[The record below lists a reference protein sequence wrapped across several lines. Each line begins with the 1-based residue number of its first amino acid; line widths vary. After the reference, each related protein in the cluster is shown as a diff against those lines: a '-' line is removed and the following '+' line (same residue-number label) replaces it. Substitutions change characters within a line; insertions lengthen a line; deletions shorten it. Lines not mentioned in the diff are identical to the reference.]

1 MNQVLAPRLAVDCS
15 SGAYLSVA
23 LDTGTHIML
32 RHKNGANLHSTLL
45 LFFIQELLKEA
56 LIQPKDLKHLIYTCG
71 PGSFTGL
78 KIALSL
84 LKGMAL
90 PYQIPLIPVPTLD
103 HLAFSFIQKN
113 TSSTVIACIDARM
126 AEVFTAAYLTD
137 PFKKIHQDSLLK
149 TGCSSWQYYLS
160 QHPRACYVATTVI
173 EDLSLQHLHCHIPQ
187 ADSLFQLAE
196 QNIYTL
202 TTANEAR
209 LFYLRDK
216 VAFTLQE
223 QLMRHGSH

>member
-1 MNQVLAPRLAVDCS
+1 MKQVLTPRLAVDC

-23 LDTGTHIML
+23 LDTGAHIML
-32 RHKNGANLHSTLL
+32 RHKNGENLHSKLL
-45 LFFIQELLKEA
+45 LFFIQELLKKA
-56 LIQPKDLKHLIYTCG
+56 VIQPKNLKQLIYTCG

-90 PYQIPLIPVPTLD
+90 PYQIPLLPIPTLD
-103 HLAFSFIQKN
+103 HLAFSFTQKN
-113 TSSTVIACIDARM
+113 TSSTVIAYIDARM

-149 TGCSSWQYYLS
+149 TGSSTWQHYLS
-160 QHPRACYVATTVI
+160 QYPRASYVTTGI
-173 EDLSLQHLHCHIPQ
+173 EGFNIQYVHCHIPQ

-216 VAFTLQE
+216 VALTLQE
-223 QLMRHGSH
+223 QIARYGSH

>member
-1 MNQVLAPRLAVDCS
+1 MKQVLAPRLAVDCS
-15 SGAYLSVA
+15 GAYLSVA
-23 LDTGTHIML
+23 LDTGAYIML
-32 RHKNGANLHSTLL
+32 RHENGTNLHSKLL

-56 LIQPKDLKHLIYTCG
+56 VIQPKDLKQLIYTCG

-84 LKGMAL
+84 LKGIAL
-90 PYQIPLIPVPTLD
+90 PHQIPLLPIPTLD
-103 HLAFSFIQKN
+103 HLAFSFTQKN
-113 TSSTVIACIDARM
+113 TSSAVITCIDARM

-149 TGCSSWQYYLS
+149 TGSSIWQYYLS
-160 QHPRACYVATTVI
+160 QYPRASYVATTAAI
-173 EDLSLQHLHCHIPQ
+173 EGLSLQHLHCHIPQ
-187 ADSLFQLAE
+187 ADSLFQLAG
-196 QNIYTL
+196 QSVYVP

-216 VAFTLQE
+216 VALTLQE
-223 QLMRHGSH
+223 QMTRYGPH

>member
-1 MNQVLAPRLAVDCS
+1 MKQILAPRLAVDC

-23 LDTGTHIML
+23 LDTGAHIML
-32 RHKNGANLHSTLL
+32 RHENGVNLHSKLL

-56 LIQPKDLKHLIYTCG
+56 VIQPKNLKQLIYTCG

-84 LKGMAL
+84 LKGIAL
-90 PYQIPLIPVPTLD
+90 PHQIPLLPIPTLD
-103 HLAFSFIQKN
+103 HLAFSFTQKN

-126 AEVFTAAYLTD
+126 AEVFTTAYLTD

-149 TGCSSWQYYLS
+149 TGSSMWQYYLS
-160 QHPRACYVATTVI
+160 QYPRASYVATTVI
-173 EDLSLQHLHCHIPQ
+173 EGLSLQHLHCHTPQ

-202 TTANEAR
+202 TTANKAR

-216 VAFTLQE
+216 VALTLQE
-223 QLMRHGSH
+223 QLTRYGSH